1 VVHREH
7 AVVETA
13 DVRTAK
19 SMGLRGLPSKT
30 SSTNIPATREE
41 SHPGAVGAGAH
52 PGTPGMMRTART
64 GGKRICGQKTDAST
78 ISNRTPGCLND

>member
-1 VVHREH
+1 
-7 AVVETA
+7 
-13 DVRTAK
+13 
-19 SMGLRGLPSKT
+19 MGLRGLPSKT

-52 PGTPGMMRTART
+52 PGTPGIMRTART
-64 GGKRICGQKTDAST
+64 RGKRICGQKTDAST